1 MRIHT
6 IAKRQLSRYGLIQVK
21 NQFIIRVMGNCTW
34 SISILCFIMLIMM
47 DVLNSFPQP
56 HPMLPIVNGEIVYSG
71 NDAMEAS
78 EKNEMNNV
86 DK

>member
-1 MRIHT
+1 MRIYT
-6 IAKRQLSRYGLIQVK
+6 IAKRQLSRRGLIQVK

-47 DVLNSFPQP
+47 DDLNSFPQP
-56 HPMLPIVNGEIVYSG
+56 HPIVNGEIVYSG

>member
-1 MRIHT
+1 
-6 IAKRQLSRYGLIQVK
+6 
-21 NQFIIRVMGNCTW
+21 
-34 SISILCFIMLIMM
+34 MLIMI
-47 DVLNSFPQP
+47 DDLNSFPQP